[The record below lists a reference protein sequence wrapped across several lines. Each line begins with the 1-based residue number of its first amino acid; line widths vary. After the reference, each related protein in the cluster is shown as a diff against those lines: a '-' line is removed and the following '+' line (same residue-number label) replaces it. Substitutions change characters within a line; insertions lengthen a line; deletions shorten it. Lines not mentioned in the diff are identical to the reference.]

1 LLYRCDIF
9 TAIRINQ
16 SDFRASLIMQQS
28 LEQKVIDNLLDH
40 RHLLALLCL
49 LITVALVAGSK
60 NLYLQTDYRV
70 FFNDDDPLMLSHHDM
85 QATYTRSDSL
95 AIILKPAQGDVFTER
110 NLRIIYQITED
121 AWQTPYAIRVD
132 SIVNFQHTSAAQDE
146 LLVEALLLDPRELD
160 DTKIAN
166 IKKVALSERQLV
178 NRLVSRDGKTVLIN
192 VSLEMPPL
200 SDKTADFETQ
210 VLQRAAL
217 DGSYPEV
224 IEFGDSLVDRFSK
237 NYPDL
242 EFHLTGVP
250 VINNTF
256 TRLALKDLSTLTP
269 AMYLLIVLLLALFLR
284 ALGSIV
290 AAVILIALA
299 SAAALGA
306 AGWLGFTLNPVN
318 IIAPTVILMIAV
330 CDVVH
335 LVSIYVRNLGLQEAP
350 LEAMRESLRLNLQP
364 IVLTSLTTA
373 VGFFTLNFSTSPP
386 FRELG
391 TIAGIGVLWAM
402 VLTFTLLPALIL
414 LLVRKRKAS
423 PRRDQ
428 VFINYSH
435 FVIKNQKPV
444 LLITSFVAVALM
456 ALIPLNRIDDDPS
469 AYFKPGVP
477 YRDANDFQVAN
488 LPAINDINFSISCG
502 EPGCVNFPGYLK
514 TLDDFRIWVDQQPYV
529 EFVSTYADVMKR
541 LNKSMNADQIEFYSV
556 PQDGDLAAQY
566 NLMYEMSL
574 PYGLD
579 LNNQLNIDKSASK
592 VTVFTSQLTTGQLLQ
607 TEDNARQWFEDHAPQ
622 LASQGASVLLMF
634 ANTGENNIRSMMA
647 GALIAVIGVT
657 LTILLSLRSFKYAII
672 SMVPNVFPALMAFGI
687 WGVFVGQI
695 NLAVA
700 AVFSI
705 CLGILVDDTVHFI
718 SKYRRAREQKLFSPE
733 QAIEYALTNVGSALV
748 VTTVVLVLGFSI
760 LNVSQFN
767 LNAMTG
773 QLAAL
778 TIGIAL
784 IFDFL
789 ILPPI
794 LLLVDKD

>member
-1 LLYRCDIF
+1 
-9 TAIRINQ
+9 
-16 SDFRASLIMQQS
+16 MQQS
-28 LEQKVIDNLLDH
+28 TEQRIIDNLLNY
-40 RHLLALLCL
+40 RFLWALISLLV
-49 LITVALVAGSK
+49 TVALVAGTK
-60 NLYLQTDYRV
+60 NLYLETDYRV
-70 FFNDDDPLMLSHHDM
+70 FFNDDDPLLLSHMDM
-85 QATYTRSDSL
+85 EATYTRSDNL
-95 AIILKPAQGDVFTER
+95 GIIVKPAQGDVFTER
-110 NLRIIYQITED
+110 NLRLIYEITEE

-132 SIVNFQHTSAAQDE
+132 SISNFQHTSAEQDD
-146 LLVEALLLDPRELD
+146 LLVEALLLDPSDLD
-160 DTKIAN
+160 NTKIAN
-166 IKKVALSERQLV
+166 IKKVALAERQLV
-178 NRLVSRDGKTVLIN
+178 NRLVARDGKTVLIN

-200 SDKTADFETQ
+200 SDKTADPETQ
-210 VLQRAAL
+210 AQQRAAL
-217 DGSYPEV
+217 DASDPEV
-224 IEFGDSLVDRFSK
+224 ITFGDSLIDKFSES
-237 NYPDL
+237 YPDL
-242 EFHLTGVP
+242 EFHLIGIP
-250 VINNTF
+250 VINNSF
-256 TRLALKDLSTLTP
+256 TRLSIEDMSTLTP
-269 AMYLLIVLLLALFLR
+269 SMYLLIVVLLALFLR
-284 ALGSIV
+284 ALGSII

-299 SAAALGA
+299 SATALGG
-306 AGWLGFTLNPVN
+306 AGWLGLAINPIN
-318 IIAPTVILMIAV
+318 LIAPTVILMIAV

-335 LVSIYVRNLGLQEAP
+335 LLSIYVRNLSLQQTP
-350 LEAMRESLRLNLQP
+350 LEAMRESLRLNFQP
-364 IVLTSLTTA
+364 IILTSLTTA

-391 TIAGIGVLWAM
+391 TISGIGVLWAM

-414 LLVRKRKAS
+414 LLVRKGKAS
-423 PRRDQ
+423 PQRDQ
-428 VFINYSH
+428 IFIKYSH

-444 LLITSFVAVALM
+444 LLITSLVAVALM

-477 YRDANDFQVAN
+477 YRDANDFQVQN

-502 EPGCVNFPGYLK
+502 EPSCVNSPAYLK
-514 TLDDFRIWVDQQPYV
+514 TLDDFRIWVEQQPYV

-541 LNKSMNADQIEFYSV
+541 LNKSMNADQDAFYAV
-556 PQDGDLAAQY
+556 PEDGDLAAQY

-579 LNNQLNIDKSASK
+579 LNNQLNIDKSSSK
-592 VTVFTSQLTTGQLLQ
+592 VSVFTSQLSTGELLQ
-607 TEDNARQWFEDHAPQ
+607 TENNARQWFDQNAPE
-622 LASQGASVLLMF
+622 LSSHGASILLMF
-634 ANTGENNIRSMMA
+634 ANVGEKNIRSMLI
-647 GALIAVIGVT
+647 GALIAIVGVT

-718 SKYRRAREQKLFSPE
+718 SKYRRAREQKYYSPE
-733 QAIEYALTNVGSALV
+733 QAIEYAFTNVGSALV

-760 LNVSQFN
+760 LNLSQFN

-794 LLLVDKD
+794 LLLVDKN

>member
-1 LLYRCDIF
+1 
-9 TAIRINQ
+9 
-16 SDFRASLIMQQS
+16 MPQS
-28 LEQKVIDNLLDH
+28 LEQKIIDNLLNH
-40 RHLLALLCL
+40 RYLWALISL
-49 LITVALVAGSK
+49 LITVALVVGSK

-70 FFNDDDPLMLSHHDM
+70 FFNDDDPLMLSHQDM

-95 AIILKPAQGDVFTER
+95 GIILKPAQGDVFTER
-110 NLRIIYQITED
+110 NLSIIYQLTEE

-132 SIVNFQHTSAAQDE
+132 SIANFQHTSAAQDD
-146 LLVEALLLDPRELD
+146 LLVEALLLDPRELN

-166 IKKVALSERQLV
+166 IKKVALSERELV

-200 SDKTADFETQ
+200 SDKTADLEIQ
-210 VLQRAAL
+210 AQQRAAL
-217 DGSYPEV
+217 DGSYPEM
-224 IEFGDSLVDRFSK
+224 IKFADSLIDSFSQ

-242 EFHLTGVP
+242 EFHLIGVP
-250 VINNTF
+250 VINNSF
-256 TRLALKDLSTLTP
+256 TRLSIEDLSTLTP
-269 AMYLLIVLLLALFLR
+269 AMYLLIVVLLALFLR

-299 SAAALGA
+299 SAAALGG

-318 IIAPTVILMIAV
+318 VIAPTIILMIAV

-335 LVSIYVRNLGLQEAP
+335 LLSIYVRNLGLQQAP

-364 IVLTSLTTA
+364 ILLTSLTTA

-391 TIAGIGVLWAM
+391 TISGIGVLWAM

-423 PRRDQ
+423 HRRDQ
-428 VFINYSH
+428 VFIDYSH
-435 FVIKNQKPV
+435 FIIRNKKSV
-444 LLITSFVAVALM
+444 LLITSLLAVALM
-456 ALIPLNRIDDDPS
+456 ALIPLNRIDDDPA

-502 EPGCVNFPGYLK
+502 EPSCVNSPAYLK
-514 TLDDFRIWVDQQPYV
+514 TLDDFRVWVEQQPYV

-556 PQDGDLAAQY
+556 PQEGDLAAQY

-579 LNNQLNIDKSASK
+579 LNNQLNLDKSSSK
-592 VTVFTSQLTTGQLLQ
+592 VTVFTSLLTTGELLQ
-607 TEDNARQWFEDHAPQ
+607 TEANARQWFEDNAPQ
-622 LASQGASVLLMF
+622 LASQGSSVMLMF
-634 ANTGENNIRSMMA
+634 ANTGENNIRSMMV

-718 SKYRRAREQKLFSPE
+718 SKYRRAREQKSFSPE
-733 QAIEYALTNVGSALV
+733 QAIEYAFTNVGSALV

-760 LNVSQFN
+760 LNLSQFN

-773 QLAAL
+773 QLTAL

-784 IFDFL
+784 VFDFL